1 MLRLRG
7 QQMVLVRPR
16 EALIFDVDGVLVD
29 TVESF
34 HAAVVE
40 TVRRLGGWKP
50 TVEEI
55 MRLKEAGGFN
65 DDVDVAVEL
74 LRQRG
79 VVVAPK
85 QVESLFLEIYEGDP
99 KGTGTARKE
108 RPLVER
114 RTLEVL
120 NFHFPL
126 AIFTGRLRRHLVSAA
141 NRFGFHGF
149 FKVWVCLED
158 TPQGKRKPHPFG
170 LLLALARLGLTKGAY
185 VGDIPD
191 DMRCAKASG
200 LTAIGVVPP
209 YAGNSRK
216 KALLDAGADVVVDSV
231 NRLPQILL

>member
-1 MLRLRG
+1 MA
-7 QQMVLVRPR
+7 LVKPG
-16 EALIFDVDGVLVD
+16 EALIFDVDGVLVS
-29 TVESF
+29 TEESF
-34 HAAVVE
+34 HAATIE
-40 TVRRLGGWKP
+40 TVRRLSGREP
-50 TVEEI
+50 TLDEI

-65 DDVDVAVEL
+65 DDVDVAAEL
-74 LRQRG
+74 LRRRG
-79 VVVAPK
+79 VSIPRG
-85 QVESLFLEIYEGDP
+85 QVEALFLEIYEGNGEEA
-99 KGTGTARKE
+99 GTESKE
-108 RPLVER
+108 QPLVER
-114 RTLEVL
+114 QTLKVL
-120 NFHFPL
+120 KAHFSL

-216 KALLDAGADVVVDSV
+216 KALFDAGADIVVDSV

>member
-1 MLRLRG
+1 
-7 QQMVLVRPR
+7 MVLVRPG
-16 EALIFDVDGVLVD
+16 EALIFDVDGVLVS

-34 HAAVVE
+34 HAATIE
-40 TVRRLGGWKP
+40 TVRRLSGRKP
-50 TVEEI
+50 TLDEI

-79 VVVAPK
+79 VIVARR
-85 QVESLFLEIYEGDP
+85 QVETLFLEIYEGNP
-99 KGTGTARKE
+99 EGTGTVRKE
-108 RPLVER
+108 RSLVER
-114 RTLEVL
+114 RTLQVL
-120 NFHFPL
+120 KAHFSL
-126 AIFTGRLRRHLVSAA
+126 AIFTGRLRRHMVSAVD
-141 NRFGFHGF
+141 RFGFHEF

-158 TPQGKRKPHPFG
+158 TPRDRRKPHPFG

-191 DMRCAKASG
+191 DMRCAKAAA

-216 KALLDAGADVVVDSV
+216 KALFDAGADVVIDSV
-231 NRLPQILL
+231 NSLPQILL